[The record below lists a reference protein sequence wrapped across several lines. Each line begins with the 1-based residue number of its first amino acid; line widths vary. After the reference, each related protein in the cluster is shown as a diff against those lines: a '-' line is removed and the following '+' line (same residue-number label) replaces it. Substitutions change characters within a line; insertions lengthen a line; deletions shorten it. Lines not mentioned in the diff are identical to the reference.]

1 MGRVC
6 MEILIIVCS
15 ILAILISLP
24 AIAIAVYTLI
34 ELKAF
39 KKSTHKIE
47 YMPIPEPDLSPRKNK
62 EFLEGFGPDTGE
74 DFLI

>member
-1 MGRVC
+1 
-6 MEILIIVCS
+6 MEILTVICS
-15 ILAILISLP
+15 ILSILISVP

-47 YMPIPEPDLSPRKNK
+47 YMPIPVPDVDAKKNR
-62 EFLEGFGPDTGE
+62 EFLEGFTPDSGD
-74 DFLI
+74 DFII

>member
-1 MGRVC
+1 

-24 AIAIAVYTLI
+24 AICISLYTLL

-47 YMPIPEPDLSPRKNK
+47 YMPMPVPDLAPSKNK
-62 EFLEGFGPDTGE
+62 EFLEGFSGDGS
-74 DFLI
+74 DQFII